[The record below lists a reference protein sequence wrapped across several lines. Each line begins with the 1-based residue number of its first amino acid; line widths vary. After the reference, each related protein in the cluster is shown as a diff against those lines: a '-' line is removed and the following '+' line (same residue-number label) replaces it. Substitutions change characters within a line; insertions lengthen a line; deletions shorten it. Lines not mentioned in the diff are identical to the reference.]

1 MRVTKRSGR
10 VEDVKFDNVTNRISK
25 LTEGLSNSVDVTKV
39 AQQVFSSIYDGI
51 NTHEIDTLSAEICIG
66 MITSD
71 PDYEILAT
79 RITASNIQKRAANN
93 FHIAMRKLHKAGI
106 VTHEVLEVSS
116 KVKDD
121 IKPERDYDFG
131 YFGLKTLEKGY
142 LQKIDGEIIETPQY
156 MYMRVAIGIHGHDT
170 ERVLETYD
178 ALSKGLF
185 IHATPT
191 LFNAGT
197 PRPQMSSCFVAGT
210 AVFTTNRGP
219 VPIEEVCIGDN
230 VVTHTGSIKPVLQTH
245 KNLLGDRTL
254 FDVKI
259 YKTPGFQ
266 VTGNHRFWSITKEQ
280 LHWKDEPQ
288 WNSIEHLRV
297 GDWISIPKTKL
308 NTVYEIL
315 DMYELLKDENGTE
328 HWTYSFEFDGTKMRR
343 LTHFTSEYRPNG
355 ITLKGEWFER
365 YIKVDEDFAW
375 FIGSWYGDGCI
386 TYQRSSAKSKRTP
399 THRGI
404 SFAQNPN
411 NTTFIEKIEKIGCKY
426 LGVHACISKSK
437 KRNCLSI
444 SFNNSAIGN
453 AFNILFGR
461 WSSGK
466 FLWPNMY
473 SWNRNMVSAFI
484 GGLVSTDG
492 CCTLRGNV
500 TVQLTNQPLI
510 KSIFHLSRS
519 VGLDTS
525 LTVGSKPYKDR
536 KQYIGRIQFPWIPE
550 IMKWV
555 YKHYDDNRLYKSE
568 RANTT
573 LEIDGKIFLRINAKT
588 RVKDNLPE
596 FVYTLG
602 VKDDHSY
609 TVQGV
614 IAENCFLIA
623 NKEDSIDGIYD
634 TVKECARI
642 SKWAGGIGLHIH
654 DVRANKSHIRG
665 TNGTSDGIIPM
676 LRVYNS
682 TARYVNQAGRRKGSI
697 AVYLE
702 PWHADILDFLEIRL
716 NQGDEEA
723 RCRDLFS
730 AMWIPD
736 LFMKR
741 VESGGNWS
749 LFCPDQAKGL
759 SDVYGKEFE
768 DLYEKY
774 EAEGLARKVVPA
786 SEVWKAII
794 KSQSETGTPYM
805 LYKDACN
812 EKSNHKHVGTIKS
825 SNLCVAPETKI
836 LTSKGQQIISELVD
850 QDVEVWNGDEF
861 SNVTIRQT
869 GKNQKL
875 LTVKTSKGL
884 ELRCTPY
891 HKFWIV
897 GHNEPI
903 EAQNLEKGMKII
915 KHSLPVINH
924 NTENMKYAYTHG
936 LFCAD
941 GTTSSH
947 GNPKRCLFK
956 AKNNGFCMRH
966 QKNLKDYEEDDDGT
980 CQANSYSEQ
989 KFLDLYHVKKKLMK
1003 FIDYDYASNNDA
1015 CNKIRLRLPK
1025 DIDEK
1030 YTVPT
1035 ECSLESKLEW
1045 FAGLID
1051 GDGCVTKHQGGRG
1064 ISIQIGSIHYNFLND
1079 VLLMLQTIG
1088 VNSRINLSRNE
1099 SIKELPGGS
1108 YTCKKLWRL
1117 LIPSGGVELLKT
1129 LGLNTRRVNI
1139 NTENLPNRQAL
1150 HFDKIV
1156 SVEDLG
1162 ETSDTFCFNE
1172 PLKHRG
1178 IFNGILTGNCT
1189 EILEYTDKDET
1200 AVCNLA
1206 SIALPKYVD
1215 VEKKEFNHEEL
1226 HRVTKMVTRNLNKVI
1241 DKNFYPTENGERSN
1255 MRHRPI
1261 GIGVQGLA
1269 DVFIMLRMSFGSEE
1283 SRKLN
1288 RDIFETIYHASL
1300 ESSCEL
1306 AEMYGTYETFKGSPF
1321 SQGILQF
1328 DMWDRDPKF
1337 SGRYDWNAM
1346 RELVKKGT
1354 RNSLL
1359 LAPMPTA
1366 STSQILG
1373 NNECFEPY
1381 TTNIYLRRT
1390 LAGEFVVV
1398 NKHLVND
1405 LKERGLWSKEMKDLM
1420 VKANGSVQNIIDI
1433 PDDLKELYKT
1443 VWEMSQKTIIDM
1455 AADRGVYIDQSQS
1468 MNLFVESPT
1477 LSKLSSMHMY
1487 AWKTGLKTG
1496 MYYLRSKAKARPIQF
1511 SLEAECAMCSA

>member
-25 LTEGLSNSVDVTKV
+25 LTEGLSETVDVTKI

-51 NTHEIDTLSAEICIG
+51 KTPEIDTLSAEICIG

-121 IKPERDYDFG
+121 IKPERDFEFG

-156 MYMRVAIGIHGHDT
+156 LYMRVAIGIHGHDIDH
-170 ERVLETYD
+170 VLETYE

-197 PRPQMSSCFVAGT
+197 PRPQMSS
-210 AVFTTNRGP
+210 
-219 VPIEEVCIGDN
+219 
-230 VVTHTGSIKPVLQTH
+230 
-245 KNLLGDRTL
+245 
-254 FDVKI
+254 
-259 YKTPGFQ
+259 
-266 VTGNHRFWSITKEQ
+266 
-280 LHWKDEPQ
+280 
-288 WNSIEHLRV
+288 
-297 GDWISIPKTKL
+297 
-308 NTVYEIL
+308 
-315 DMYELLKDENGTE
+315 
-328 HWTYSFEFDGTKMRR
+328 
-343 LTHFTSEYRPNG
+343 
-355 ITLKGEWFER
+355 
-365 YIKVDEDFAW
+365 
-375 FIGSWYGDGCI
+375 
-386 TYQRSSAKSKRTP
+386 
-399 THRGI
+399 
-404 SFAQNPN
+404 
-411 NTTFIEKIEKIGCKY
+411 
-426 LGVHACISKSK
+426 
-437 KRNCLSI
+437 
-444 SFNNSAIGN
+444 
-453 AFNILFGR
+453 
-461 WSSGK
+461 
-466 FLWPNMY
+466 
-473 SWNRNMVSAFI
+473 
-484 GGLVSTDG
+484 
-492 CCTLRGNV
+492 
-500 TVQLTNQPLI
+500 
-510 KSIFHLSRS
+510 
-519 VGLDTS
+519 
-525 LTVGSKPYKDR
+525 
-536 KQYIGRIQFPWIPE
+536 
-550 IMKWV
+550 
-555 YKHYDDNRLYKSE
+555 
-568 RANTT
+568 
-573 LEIDGKIFLRINAKT
+573 
-588 RVKDNLPE
+588 
-596 FVYTLG
+596 
-602 VKDDHSY
+602 
-609 TVQGV
+609 
-614 IAENCFLIA
+614 CFLIA

-642 SKWAGGIGLHIH
+642 SKWAGGIGLHVH

-741 VESGGNWS
+741 VESDGNWS
-749 LFCPDQAKGL
+749 LFCPDQARGL

-768 DLYEKY
+768 ELYEKY
-774 EAEGLARKVVPA
+774 ESEGIATKVVPA
-786 SEVWKAII
+786 SEIWKAII

-812 EKSNHKHVGTIKS
+812 EKSNHKHIGTIKS
-825 SNLCVAPETKI
+825 SNL
-836 LTSKGQQIISELVD
+836 
-850 QDVEVWNGDEF
+850 
-861 SNVTIRQT
+861 
-869 GKNQKL
+869 
-875 LTVKTSKGL
+875 
-884 ELRCTPY
+884 
-891 HKFWIV
+891 
-897 GHNEPI
+897 
-903 EAQNLEKGMKII
+903 
-915 KHSLPVINH
+915 
-924 NTENMKYAYTHG
+924 
-936 LFCAD
+936 
-941 GTTSSH
+941 
-947 GNPKRCLFK
+947 
-956 AKNNGFCMRH
+956 
-966 QKNLKDYEEDDDGT
+966 
-980 CQANSYSEQ
+980 
-989 KFLDLYHVKKKLMK
+989 
-1003 FIDYDYASNNDA
+1003 
-1015 CNKIRLRLPK
+1015 
-1025 DIDEK
+1025 
-1030 YTVPT
+1030 
-1035 ECSLESKLEW
+1035 
-1045 FAGLID
+1045 
-1051 GDGCVTKHQGGRG
+1051 
-1064 ISIQIGSIHYNFLND
+1064 
-1079 VLLMLQTIG
+1079 
-1088 VNSRINLSRNE
+1088 
-1099 SIKELPGGS
+1099 
-1108 YTCKKLWRL
+1108 
-1117 LIPSGGVELLKT
+1117 
-1129 LGLNTRRVNI
+1129 
-1139 NTENLPNRQAL
+1139 
-1150 HFDKIV
+1150 
-1156 SVEDLG
+1156 
-1162 ETSDTFCFNE
+1162 
-1172 PLKHRG
+1172 
-1178 IFNGILTGNCT
+1178 CT

-1215 VEKKEFNHEEL
+1215 VEKNEFNHEEL

-1241 DKNFYPTENGERSN
+1241 DKNFYPTENGKRSN

-1269 DVFIMLRMSFGSEE
+1269 DVFIMLRMTFGSEE

-1288 RDIFETIYHASL
+1288 IDIFETIYHASL

-1306 AEMYGTYETFKGSPF
+1306 AEMYGPYETFKGSPF
-1321 SQGILQF
+1321 SKGILQF

-1346 RELVKKGT
+1346 RKLVKKGT
-1354 RNSLL
+1354 MNSLL

-1477 LSKLSSMHMY
+1477 ISKLSSMHMY

-1496 MYYLRSKAKARPIQF
+1496 MYYLRSKAKSRPIQF
-1511 SLEAECAMCSA
+1511 SLEAECSMCSA

>member
-1 MRVTKRSGR
+1 MRVVKRSGR

-25 LTEGLSNSVDVTKV
+25 LNYDLSESVDVTKI

-51 NTHEIDTLSAEICIG
+51 KTHEIDTLSAEICIG

-93 FHIAMRKLHKAGI
+93 FHIAMRKLHKVGI

-116 KVKDD
+116 KVKDE
-121 IKPERDYDFG
+121 IRPERDFEFG

-156 MYMRVAIGIHGHDT
+156 LYMRVAVGIHGHDID
-170 ERVLETYD
+170 RVLETYE
-178 ALSKGLF
+178 ALSTGMF

-197 PRPQMSSCFVAGT
+197 PRPQMSS
-210 AVFTTNRGP
+210 
-219 VPIEEVCIGDN
+219 
-230 VVTHTGSIKPVLQTH
+230 
-245 KNLLGDRTL
+245 
-254 FDVKI
+254 
-259 YKTPGFQ
+259 
-266 VTGNHRFWSITKEQ
+266 
-280 LHWKDEPQ
+280 
-288 WNSIEHLRV
+288 
-297 GDWISIPKTKL
+297 
-308 NTVYEIL
+308 
-315 DMYELLKDENGTE
+315 
-328 HWTYSFEFDGTKMRR
+328 
-343 LTHFTSEYRPNG
+343 
-355 ITLKGEWFER
+355 
-365 YIKVDEDFAW
+365 
-375 FIGSWYGDGCI
+375 
-386 TYQRSSAKSKRTP
+386 
-399 THRGI
+399 
-404 SFAQNPN
+404 
-411 NTTFIEKIEKIGCKY
+411 
-426 LGVHACISKSK
+426 
-437 KRNCLSI
+437 
-444 SFNNSAIGN
+444 
-453 AFNILFGR
+453 
-461 WSSGK
+461 
-466 FLWPNMY
+466 
-473 SWNRNMVSAFI
+473 
-484 GGLVSTDG
+484 
-492 CCTLRGNV
+492 
-500 TVQLTNQPLI
+500 
-510 KSIFHLSRS
+510 
-519 VGLDTS
+519 
-525 LTVGSKPYKDR
+525 
-536 KQYIGRIQFPWIPE
+536 
-550 IMKWV
+550 
-555 YKHYDDNRLYKSE
+555 
-568 RANTT
+568 
-573 LEIDGKIFLRINAKT
+573 
-588 RVKDNLPE
+588 
-596 FVYTLG
+596 
-602 VKDDHSY
+602 
-609 TVQGV
+609 
-614 IAENCFLIA
+614 CFLIA

-642 SKWAGGIGLHIH
+642 SKWAGGIGLHVH

-702 PWHADILDFLEIRL
+702 PWHADVLDFLEIRL

-749 LFCPDQAKGL
+749 LFCPDEASGL

-774 EAEGLARKVVPA
+774 EAEGLAKKVVPA
-786 SEVWKAII
+786 SEIWKAII

-812 EKSNHKHVGTIKS
+812 EKSNHKHIGTIKS
-825 SNLCVAPETKI
+825 SNL
-836 LTSKGQQIISELVD
+836 
-850 QDVEVWNGDEF
+850 
-861 SNVTIRQT
+861 
-869 GKNQKL
+869 
-875 LTVKTSKGL
+875 
-884 ELRCTPY
+884 
-891 HKFWIV
+891 
-897 GHNEPI
+897 
-903 EAQNLEKGMKII
+903 
-915 KHSLPVINH
+915 
-924 NTENMKYAYTHG
+924 
-936 LFCAD
+936 
-941 GTTSSH
+941 
-947 GNPKRCLFK
+947 
-956 AKNNGFCMRH
+956 
-966 QKNLKDYEEDDDGT
+966 
-980 CQANSYSEQ
+980 
-989 KFLDLYHVKKKLMK
+989 
-1003 FIDYDYASNNDA
+1003 
-1015 CNKIRLRLPK
+1015 
-1025 DIDEK
+1025 
-1030 YTVPT
+1030 
-1035 ECSLESKLEW
+1035 
-1045 FAGLID
+1045 
-1051 GDGCVTKHQGGRG
+1051 
-1064 ISIQIGSIHYNFLND
+1064 
-1079 VLLMLQTIG
+1079 
-1088 VNSRINLSRNE
+1088 
-1099 SIKELPGGS
+1099 
-1108 YTCKKLWRL
+1108 
-1117 LIPSGGVELLKT
+1117 
-1129 LGLNTRRVNI
+1129 
-1139 NTENLPNRQAL
+1139 
-1150 HFDKIV
+1150 
-1156 SVEDLG
+1156 
-1162 ETSDTFCFNE
+1162 
-1172 PLKHRG
+1172 
-1178 IFNGILTGNCT
+1178 CT

-1215 VEKKEFNHEEL
+1215 TEKKEFNHEEL

-1241 DKNFYPTENGERSN
+1241 DKNFYPTENGKRSN

-1269 DVFIMLRMSFGSEE
+1269 DVFIMLRMTFGSEE

-1306 AEMYGTYETFKGSPF
+1306 AEMYGPYSTFKGSPF
-1321 SQGILQF
+1321 SKGILQF

-1346 RELVKKGT
+1346 RKLVKKGT
-1354 RNSLL
+1354 INSLL

-1433 PDDLKELYKT
+1433 PNDLKELYRT

-1455 AADRGVYIDQSQS
+1455 AADRGIYIDQSQS

-1477 LSKLSSMHMY
+1477 ISKLSSMHMY